1 MSVSAACTNG
11 LTKFEYKMKWKM
23 MLIAMFFLLHFSEV
37 EGRGFGQWRLSMRF
51 SMLVDLLSTC
61 NTLFIWIHTLDKNIR
76 IKLG

>member
-23 MLIAMFFLLHFSEV
+23 MLIAMFFLLHFSKV
-37 EGRGFGQWRLSMRF
+37 EGRGFGQWRLSMRL
-51 SMLVDLLSTC
+51 LVDLLSTR

>member
-1 MSVSAACTNG
+1 
-11 LTKFEYKMKWKM
+11 
-23 MLIAMFFLLHFSEV
+23 
-37 EGRGFGQWRLSMRF
+37 MRF